1 VVAPVYLSV
10 AESVDVAADA
20 IRPVLALYI
29 GGMGAKGANFHSDAF
44 ARLGWADACEEIQEL
59 YLGGDKKAAIAAV
72 PTALAEDVALV
83 GPLPKVLEDLGRW
96 RSTVVTTLVVK
107 CEPGVLAQIRDQF
120 D

>member
-1 VVAPVYLSV
+1 MKLGYSSPAWGAGPPADAAAGV
-10 AESVDVAADA
+10 AEAD
-20 IRPVLALYI
+20 
-29 GGMGAKGANFHSDAF
+29 
-44 ARLGWADACEEIQEL
+44 RLGLDSVWTSEAYGADSI
-59 YLGGDKKAAIAAV
+59 GDKKAAIAAV